1 MFGLFALSCTTQQK
15 SVVQHDPE
23 HELKP
28 EKNEDGEWDLDVL
41 DTNYNYFLSAV
52 ARPMDFYSESFLR
65 SRNTLLVTEW
75 NNYFYSGRY
84 RDVIES
90 SIQYDPNEN
99 YGKTFDYKLYQVFVF
114 VRWKYGLKMNG
125 ISQTEWVN

>member
-41 DTNYNYFLSAV
+41 DTNYNYFFSAV